1 MGTAKSPFRSHDST
15 LPLALSCKENRKR
28 GGEKGKQRKEEEVYA
43 RQRKQ
48 KREDGSKEE
57 EKGGYDGRMERTAE
71 VKRAGGKR
79 KDGKD

>member
-1 MGTAKSPFRSHDST
+1 M
-15 LPLALSCKENRKR
+15 
-28 GGEKGKQRKEEEVYA
+28 YA